1 MQRRLTHFSLSA
13 MSSNLAPIIL
23 FVYNRPEH
31 TRLAIESLK
40 NCKLASKSILYIFSD
55 APKNENNQEQ
65 VKSVRKQIS
74 NLNGF
79 KEVIIE
85 YAKQNKGLAKSVIEG
100 VSSILEKYESA
111 IILEDDLL
119 LSESFLEYMNKA
131 LFEAKSID
139 QIFTVSGYSFPVKIP
154 TDYKHELYLG
164 FRSSSWGWGTWAAK
178 WMKANW
184 ESNYFEDILSN
195 RKLQKRFNRA
205 GNDYTPMLIKQ
216 LNGKI
221 DSWAVR
227 WAYNQMMNNAYT
239 LFPKKSL
246 VKNIGLDGSGT
257 HSKKRKR
264 YVVEL
269 NDFMPDFNSLN
280 ELELN
285 EEINRRIKKLNS
297 LSIYRRFRNFI
308 SFGIY

>member
-131 LFEAKSID
+131 LLEA
-139 QIFTVSGYSFPVKIP
+139 
-154 TDYKHELYLG
+154 
-164 FRSSSWGWGTWAAK
+164 
-178 WMKANW
+178 
-184 ESNYFEDILSN
+184 
-195 RKLQKRFNRA
+195 
-205 GNDYTPMLIKQ
+205 
-216 LNGKI
+216 
-221 DSWAVR
+221 
-227 WAYNQMMNNAYT
+227 
-239 LFPKKSL
+239 
-246 VKNIGLDGSGT
+246 
-257 HSKKRKR
+257 
-264 YVVEL
+264 
-269 NDFMPDFNSLN
+269 
-280 ELELN
+280 
-285 EEINRRIKKLNS
+285 
-297 LSIYRRFRNFI
+297 
-308 SFGIY
+308 